1 MPLFELAKKLYKGQ
15 IYAYYYDLL
24 FEETLPCHKTKL
36 NCNEFGEHTMRR
48 WWIIWDY
55 SRGIVSQRGYKD
67 DRLEDTINYIYE
79 EVCSD
84 RKVKRHSCN
93 N

>member
-1 MPLFELAKKLYKGQ
+1 
-15 IYAYYYDLL
+15 
-24 FEETLPCHKTKL
+24 
-36 NCNEFGEHTMRR
+36 MRR

>member
-1 MPLFELAKKLYKGQ
+1 
-15 IYAYYYDLL
+15 
-24 FEETLPCHKTKL
+24 
-36 NCNEFGEHTMRR
+36 MRR
-48 WWIIWDY
+48 WDY